1 MNFETEDG
9 TDDGE
14 RFAIAE
20 VPQDRIARLEQQ
32 LERLAEARDRCRK
45 IKLVA
50 QIALAGGA
58 IWIVAA
64 LIGLIGVDPVAMLV
78 AIAGVIGGIVL
89 YGSNATTADHIAS
102 DMEKAEAER
111 TALIEHLDL
120 RVVTGPRRWRGGNG
134 AW

>member
-9 TDDGE
+9 TEDGD
-14 RFAIAE
+14 RLAIAE
-20 VPQDRIARLEQQ
+20 APQDRIARLEQQ

-50 QIALAGGA
+50 QIALAGGGV
-58 IWIVAA
+58 WIVAA

-89 YGSNATTADHIAS
+89 YGSNATTAEHIAA
-102 DMEKAEAER
+102 DMEEAEAER
-111 TALIEHLDL
+111 TALIENLDL
-120 RVVTGPRRWRGGNG
+120 RVVPGPRRWRIGNG

>member
-1 MNFETEDG
+1 VNFETEDG
-9 TDDGE
+9 TEEGD
-14 RFAIAE
+14 RLAIAE
-20 VPQDRIARLEQQ
+20 APQDRIARLEQQ

-58 IWIVAA
+58 VWIVAA
-64 LIGLIGVDPVAMLV
+64 LIGLIGIDPVAMLA

-89 YGSNATTADHIAS
+89 YGSNATTAEQIAA
-102 DMEKAEAER
+102 DMEEAEAER
-111 TALIEHLDL
+111 TDLIENLDL
-120 RVVTGPRRWRGGNG
+120 RVVPGPRRWRIGNG

>member
-1 MNFETEDG
+1 MNFETEDSA
-9 TDDGE
+9 DDGE
-14 RFAIAE
+14 RSGIAE
-20 VPQDRIARLEQQ
+20 SPQDRIARLEQQ

-50 QIALAGGA
+50 QIALAGGGV
-58 IWIVAA
+58 WIVAA

-89 YGSNATTADHIAS
+89 YGSNATTAEQIAA
-102 DMEKAEAER
+102 DMEEAEAER
-111 TALIEHLDL
+111 TALIENLDL
-120 RVVTGPRRWRGGNG
+120 RVVPGPRRWRIGNG